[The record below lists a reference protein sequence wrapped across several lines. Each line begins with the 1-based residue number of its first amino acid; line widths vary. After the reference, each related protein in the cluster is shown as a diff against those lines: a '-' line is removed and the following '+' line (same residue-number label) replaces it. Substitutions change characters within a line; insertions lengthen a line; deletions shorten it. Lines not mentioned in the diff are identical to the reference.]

1 MMDINFFESKINID
15 IKIYRGSNIVIAYKN
30 KTLYEGLR
38 NDCLNKIMQTVNDL
52 PSIGE
57 KEITF
62 NILNMTVG
70 DAAHEDDKIFFK
82 NKLNLLGNSVRC
94 KIKVNAG
101 LYNLYA

>member
-1 MMDINFFESKINID
+1 MDINFFESKINID

-38 NDCLNKIMQTVNDL
+38 RDCMSKIIQAVNDL
-52 PSIGE
+52 SSLGE

-82 NKLNLLGNSVRC
+82 NKLNLLSNAVKC
-94 KIKVNAG
+94 KIKVNDG

>member
-1 MMDINFFESKINID
+1 M
-15 IKIYRGSNIVIAYKN
+15 YKK

-38 NDCLNKIMQTVNDL
+38 SDCMSKIRQAVNDL
-52 PSIGE
+52 SSLGE
-57 KEITF
+57 KEFTF

-82 NKLNLLGNSVRC
+82 NKLNLLGISVNVI
-94 KIKVNAG
+94 IKVNAG